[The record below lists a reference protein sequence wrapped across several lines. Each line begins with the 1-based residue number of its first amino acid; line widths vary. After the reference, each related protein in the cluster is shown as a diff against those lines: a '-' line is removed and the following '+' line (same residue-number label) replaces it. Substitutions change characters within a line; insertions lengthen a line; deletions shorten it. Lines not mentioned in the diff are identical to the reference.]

1 MYVPKSPHCHEI
13 FGFSDLSDNLIPKNK
28 TWWEKTN
35 KLFSE
40 RRERSF
46 SLESKN
52 RTAAKVSEVATTVS
66 ELDTF
71 APCSPAKKNCS
82 LDKINGNYS
91 LEETEHSGVHASK
104 LRLELGQG

>member
-1 MYVPKSPHCHEI
+1 M
-13 FGFSDLSDNLIPKNK
+13 
-28 TWWEKTN
+28 
-35 KLFSE
+35 FSE

-52 RTAAKVSEVATTVS
+52 RTAAKKVAEVATTIS

-91 LEETEHSGVHASK
+91 LEETEHSGVNARRM
-104 LRLELGQG
+104 RLELVG

>member
-1 MYVPKSPHCHEI
+1 MFPNHHIVYGI
-13 FGFSDLSDNLIPKNK
+13 FGL
-28 TWWEKTN
+28 
-35 KLFSE
+35 LFSE

-52 RTAAKVSEVATTVS
+52 RTAAKKVSEVATTVS

-91 LEETEHSGVHASK
+91 LEETEHSGVHARRM
-104 LRLELGQG
+104 RLELGQG